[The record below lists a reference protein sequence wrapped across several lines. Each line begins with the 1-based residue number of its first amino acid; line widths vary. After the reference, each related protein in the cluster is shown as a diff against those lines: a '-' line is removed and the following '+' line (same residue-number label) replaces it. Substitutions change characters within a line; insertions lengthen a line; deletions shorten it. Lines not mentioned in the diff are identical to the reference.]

1 MSKKSKMLMYW
12 RLSVVILLIL
22 VLTYYIA
29 MNAHKSW
36 NIFLAL
42 MGFSAVV
49 FIHECGHFFV
59 AKAAGIKVEAF
70 SIFIPPLLLGVRRTE
85 QGFRFRILPG
95 FFPKDDDPEGDG
107 LLSFTIGP
115 AGKAGETEYR
125 IGLVPVAGYVKMLGQ
140 DDAGADK
147 QSSDPRSFGNKSTSV
162 RMAVIAA
169 GVTFNVIA
177 AVVVMTG
184 LYLVG
189 IPLKAPVVGGV
200 IPGSPAARADLQVGD
215 RIIEIGDK
223 REHVEFGDILIMAAL
238 SNKGEPVPLT
248 VERRNGEIERI
259 TIAAEQ
265 IEAVPVRLLGI
276 SPPYS
281 LNIAQV
287 TDPQMLSDRTGL
299 QPDDRIVAVNG
310 QAIEHYWQLQQAVTN
325 SSSATV
331 TLQVERTNAIG
342 AVETVDAQIPLLL
355 NNGVGEP
362 ESEAQLNHI
371 CSVVPRLRITSIS
384 PGKSTSLQAGD
395 IVVAIAD
402 VNHPTYK
409 EMRDVTTAYA
419 DKDLPMQVIRTD
431 SQGQTQLVHALAHP
445 TRSADSERVLIGVTV
460 ALDAQHPIVA
470 KTIST
475 EQQAEALAIPRGALI
490 TQIGQTPISNYFEM
504 IKAIKDAQGQTIP
517 IRWKLAGES
526 DTVQLNVANA
536 DQQINIQPSLSE
548 AIPLADLEE
557 IHKADGLGEALVMA
571 SKKCKSFILQ
581 TYVTLKQLI
590 SRSVSLKAM
599 SGPVGIATVTYQAV
613 EQSFVSFLYL
623 LAFISANLAVV
634 NFLPIPVVD
643 GGVFVLLIIEKIKG
657 GPLSIKVQEVITYAG
672 LALIVSVFVYLTY
685 NDIVRLIFG

>member
-12 RLSVVILLIL
+12 RLGVVIML
-22 VLTYYIA
+22 VLLLAYYIA
-29 MNAHKSW
+29 TNAQKSW

-59 AKAAGIKVEAF
+59 AKAADIKVEAF
-70 SIFIPPLLLGVRRTE
+70 SIFIPPLLVGVRRTE

-115 AGKAGETEYR
+115 PGQAGETEYR

-140 DDAGADK
+140 DDSGADK
-147 QSSDPRSFGNKSTSV
+147 QSSDPRSFGNKSTGA

-200 IPGSPAARADLQVGD
+200 IPGSPAARAGLEVGD
-215 RIIEIGDK
+215 RIIEIGNK

-248 VERRNGEIERI
+248 VRRRRGGIERV

-265 IEAVPVRLLGI
+265 IEDVPVRLLGI
-276 SPPYS
+276 YPPYGLS
-281 LNIAQV
+281 IAQV
-287 TDPQMLSDRTGL
+287 TEPQTLLDRTGL
-299 QPDDRIVAVNG
+299 RPHDRIVAVNG
-310 QAIEHYWQLQQAVTN
+310 QPIEHYWQLQEAVLN
-325 SSSATV
+325 SSLATV
-331 TLQVERTNAIG
+331 TLKVERPDESGDVT
-342 AVETVDAQIPLLL
+342 TVDTQIPLFL
-355 NNGVGEP
+355 NNNAGDP

-371 CSVVPRLRITSIS
+371 CSVVPRLRITSVS
-384 PGKSTSLQAGD
+384 PNKSTSLQPGD

-419 DKDLPMQVIRTD
+419 DKDLPMKVMRTD
-431 SQGQTQLVHALAHP
+431 AEGQTQLVEALAHP
-445 TRSADSERVLIGVTV
+445 TRSPDSDRVLIGVAV
-460 ALDAQHPIVA
+460 ALDAHPIVA
-470 KTIST
+470 KTISA
-475 EQQAEALAIPRGALI
+475 EGQNEALALPRGALI
-490 TQIGQTPISNYFEM
+490 TRVGQANISNYFEM
-504 IKAIKDAQGQTIP
+504 IQAIKEAEGQTIP
-517 IRWKLAGES
+517 IAWQQDGRSG
-526 DTVQLNVANA
+526 TVQLKVADA
-536 DQQINIQPSLSE
+536 AEQIKIQPSLGE
-548 AIPLADLEE
+548 VIPLADLEE
-557 IHKADGLGEALVMA
+557 IHQAGGLGEALVMA
-571 SKKCKSFILQ
+571 TKKCKSFILQ

>member
-1 MSKKSKMLMYW
+1 MSKKSKVLMYW
-12 RLSVVILLIL
+12 RLSVVILLLI
-22 VLTYYIA
+22 VLAYYIA
-29 MNAHKSW
+29 TNAQKSW
-36 NIFLAL
+36 NIILAL

-59 AKAAGIKVEAF
+59 AKAADIKVEAF
-70 SIFIPPLLLGVRRTE
+70 SIFIPPLLVGVRKTE
-85 QGFRFRILPG
+85 QGFRFRILPAL
-95 FFPKDDDPEGDG
+95 FPKDDDPEGDG
-107 LLSFTIGP
+107 LLSFTLGRP
-115 AGKAGETEYR
+115 GRAGETEYR

-140 DDAGADK
+140 EDASADK
-147 QSSDPRSFGNKSTSV
+147 QSSDPRSFGNKSTGV

-200 IPGSPAARADLQVGD
+200 IPGSPAALAELQVGD
-215 RIIEIGDK
+215 RIIEIGK
-223 REHVEFGDILIMAAL
+223 KHEHVEFGDILIMAAL
-238 SNKGEPVPLT
+238 SNKGEAVPLT
-248 VERRNGEIERI
+248 VQRRTGEIERMS
-259 TIAAEQ
+259 IAAEQ
-265 IEAVPVRLLGI
+265 VEEVPVRLLGI
-276 SPPYS
+276 YPPYS

-287 TDPQMLSDRTGL
+287 TDPQMLLERTGL

-310 QAIEHYWQLQQAVTN
+310 QPIEHYWQLQEAVMN
-325 SSSATV
+325 SSRATAS
-331 TLQVERTNAIG
+331 LQVERTTDSG
-342 AVETVDAQIPLLL
+342 VETVDAQIPLLL
-355 NNGVGEP
+355 NNGAGDP

-384 PGKSTSLQAGD
+384 PNKSTTLQAQD
-395 IVVAIAD
+395 IIVAIAD
-402 VNHPTYK
+402 VNNPTYK
-409 EMRDVTTAYA
+409 EMRDITTAYA
-419 DKDLPMQVIRTD
+419 DKDLPMEVMRTD
-431 SQGQTQLVHALAHP
+431 AQGKTQRVQAMAHP
-445 TRSADSERVLIGVTV
+445 TRSSDSDRVLIGVAV
-460 ALDAQHPIVA
+460 ALDAQNPIVA

-475 EQQAEALAIPRGALI
+475 EEQAEALAIPRGALI
-490 TQIGQTPISNYFEM
+490 TQVGQTPIGNYFEM
-504 IKAIKDAQGQTIP
+504 IKAIKDAQGQTVP
-517 IRWKLAGES
+517 ISWQQARQSG
-526 DTVQLNVANA
+526 TVQLAVVDA
-536 DQQINIQPSLSE
+536 DHQVNIQPSLAE

-557 IHKADGLGEALVMA
+557 IHKADGLGEALVM
-571 SKKCKSFILQ
+571 STTKCKSFILQ

-613 EQSFVSFLYL
+613 EQSYVSFLYL